1 MQKIKNILKMILYFI
16 LGFLVFSG
24 IAALVEFIFLN
35 ILSDMVPNYIDLFV
49 RDVPKSL
56 KVYCIVSLVVFVL
69 NVLYNLISIKIL
81 NDKLNRVKR
90 EGDRYEK

>member
-24 IAALVEFIFLN
+24 IVALVEFIFLN

-49 RDVPKSL
+49 RDVHKSL